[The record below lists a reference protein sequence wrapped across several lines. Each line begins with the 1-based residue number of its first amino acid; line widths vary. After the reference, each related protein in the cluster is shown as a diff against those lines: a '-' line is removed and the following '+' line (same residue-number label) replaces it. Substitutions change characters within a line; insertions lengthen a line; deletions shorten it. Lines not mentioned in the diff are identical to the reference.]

1 MLPQSGNPVHKMYDQ
16 YKTMWSADKADI
28 ILSHQ
33 YTNGGWP
40 KNQAYDAQGKGGS
53 GQGTIDNK
61 ATTSEMS
68 FLAMVYNSNG
78 NTKYRDAV
86 RKAADFL
93 LSAQY
98 STGAWPQYFPL
109 KGGYADHATYNDNA
123 MIRTLMV
130 MHNIANKGAP
140 FDTDVVTDAQR
151 VKAKAAVAK
160 GVEYILKSQWK
171 QNGKLTVWCAQH
183 GATDYKPKAARAYEL
198 ESLSGSESTAI
209 IAFLMTQPQTPE
221 IAAAVKSGL
230 DWFRSPLIYLADTYY
245 DKNVEEK
252 FVAKKGSKTW
262 YRFYKLDTNK
272 GFFSDRDGKTY
283 YKIMDISAER
293 RNGYSWG
300 GSYGDAIISYA
311 ASVGY

>member
-1 MLPQSGNPVHKMYDQ
+1 MYDQ

-221 IAAAVKSGL
+221 IAAAVKAGL

-245 DKNVEEK
+245 DKNVEAK
-252 FVAKKGSKTW
+252 FVTQKGSKTW

-283 YKIMDISAER
+283 YNIMDISAER